1 MRLDQLGRKKFSE
14 WQGVIMPQT
23 IANHPCILPAL
34 FKSILSIQGSVWTF
48 PFPKQSFHLLVYPEP
63 PWVWVFCAGLAPRAL
78 PTFSSLLAD
87 IRNSPVLTPRSSFV
101 YSGQRSCLL
110 TGQRGTKPNHVWRV
124 HFGMAEFHRR
134 SQGSHCGSSQLLRLC
149 VPHLLCSSF
158 MCSTAE
164 HGGRFGSS
172 LEKVIGSGKRKLLML
187 G

>member
-1 MRLDQLGRKKFSE
+1 
-14 WQGVIMPQT
+14 MPQT

-63 PWVWVFCAGLAPRAL
+63 PWVCVFCAGLAPRAL

-134 SQGSHCGSSQLLRLC
+134 SQGSHCGSSQAPEALRASSALLFLHVLNSRTWGKVWIQLGK
-149 VPHLLCSSF
+149 SNWWW
-158 MCSTAE
+158 
-164 HGGRFGSS
+164 
-172 LEKVIGSGKRKLLML
+172 EKKLLIL